1 MKVAGFE
8 MPRLTKRWALGGV
21 LACALTAGWYASAV
35 GRSRPVSDF
44 MLRFDVQTQSMPI
57 GQTRERTPEDYL
69 LQTRDALARAD
80 YTLALALTE
89 QLVSVYPHFQA
100 GQWLYAQLL
109 ALSTDAVEPTASSEA
124 APAHG
129 AEQKAV
135 ALQTELARRV
145 RALLHKP
152 ETGSVPAGVQQLAG
166 NSAYLAVVD
175 ASISRMYVFKTRPA
189 AGRPLQMQ
197 LLFDTYASVGING
210 IHKQIEGDGRSPVG
224 VYFTQKRIPD
234 QRLPDLYGAGALT
247 LDYPNAL
254 DVHMGRSGSG
264 IWIHGTPSAQYS
276 RAPQASDGCI
286 VLPNDSMRRLLSL
299 DNPKGMPVFIQAKI
313 DWVSPSH
320 TDALSQGLNEQVQ
333 ARYGTQLLAQ
343 DSAQGPSGQWFS
355 WQDQAQRM
363 ALVDLQ
369 LTTGEALRTYWQ
381 HDGTQWRF
389 VSSSRQ
395 ASPHS

>member
-44 MLRFDVQTQSMPI
+44 TLRFDVQTQPLPS
-57 GQTRERTPEDYL
+57 GQARERTPEDFL

-80 YTLALALTE
+80 YTLALALSE
-89 QLVSVYPHFQA
+89 QLVFVYPHFQA

-109 ALSTDAVEPTASSEA
+109 ALSTDALEPSAASATAQVQ
-124 APAHG
+124 G
-129 AEQKAV
+129 AEQKAQ

-145 RALLHKP
+145 RAMLHKP
-152 ETGSVPAGVQQLAG
+152 EAGWVPAGVQQLAG

-175 ASISRMYVFKTRPA
+175 ASISRMYVFKTQPA

-299 DNPKGMPVFIQAKI
+299 DNPKGMPVFILAKI

-320 TDALSQGLNEQVQ
+320 TDALSQGLSEQVQ
-333 ARYGTQLLAQ
+333 ARYGAQLLQQ
-343 DSAQGPSGQWFS
+343 DPTQGPSGQWFS
-355 WQDQAQRM
+355 WQDQALRM
-363 ALVDLQ
+363 ALIDLQ

-389 VSSSRQ
+389 VSSSRL
-395 ASPHS
+395 AGLHL